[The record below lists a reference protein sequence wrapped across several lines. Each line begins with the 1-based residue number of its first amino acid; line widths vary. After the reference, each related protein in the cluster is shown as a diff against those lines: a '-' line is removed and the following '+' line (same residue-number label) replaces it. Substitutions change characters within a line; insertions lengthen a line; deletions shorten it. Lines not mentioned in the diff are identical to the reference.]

1 MEFFT
6 KFPVM
11 ERVSLLE
18 MKKGIDLSFRLFSR
32 KYGDAIEAFFDP
44 LLFFLVWLEKLLL
57 KTPWPIIIL
66 VVATLAWFG
75 SRSWKLVVGSAI
87 AFMLIG
93 YFGMWNDCMA
103 TVAII
108 SVCTIICIAIGIPI
122 GVVMSKS
129 DRVEKTIIPVLDMM
143 QTIPSF
149 VYLVPI
155 LMLLGIGKV
164 PGLIAV
170 CIYAVPPVIRLT
182 NLGIREVDKE
192 TLEACDSYGA
202 TPFQKLTTV
211 QIPLSLPTIFAGV
224 NQTIMMALAMVVIA
238 SMIGVK
244 GLGVPILRAISNQ
257 YLALGLMNGLA
268 IVALAIIFDR
278 ITQEYGRRIQK
289 HRGIK
294 KISLGQFHLNLN
306 TDFSRQNF

>member
-11 ERVSLLE
+11 ERIALLD
-18 MKKGIDLSFRLFSR
+18 MKKGIDLSFRQFSR
-32 KYGDAIEAFFDP
+32 EYGNGIEAFFDP

-57 KTPWPIIIL
+57 NSPWPIIIL
-66 VVATLAWFG
+66 AIAILVWFG
-75 SRSWKLVVGSAI
+75 SRSWALVVGSAL

-108 SVCTIICIAIGIPI
+108 TVCTTLCIAVGIPL
-122 GVVMSKS
+122 GVLMSKS
-129 DRVEKTIIPVLDMM
+129 DRAEKTILPVLDMM

-170 CIYAVPPVIRLT
+170 CIYAAPPIIRLT

-192 TLEACDSYGA
+192 TLEAIDAFGA
-202 TPFQKLTTV
+202 TTWQRLTKV
-211 QIPLSLPTIFAGV
+211 QIPLALPTIFAGV

-278 ITQEYGRRIQK
+278 VSQHYGKRIQK
-289 HRGIK
+289 HREGR
-294 KISLGQFHLNLN
+294 NL
-306 TDFSRQNF
+306 

>member
-1 MEFFT
+1 MEFLT

-11 ERVSLLE
+11 DRKSLMELR
-18 MKKGIDLSFRLFSR
+18 KGIDHTFREFSR
-32 KYGDAIEAFFDP
+32 AYGDGIEAFFDP
-44 LLFFLVWLEKLLL
+44 LLFFLIRLEKLLL
-57 KTPWPIIIL
+57 ATPWPIILLIL
-66 VVATLAWFG
+66 GVLAWLG
-75 SRSWKLVVGSAI
+75 SRSWKLVVGSVV
-87 AFMLIG
+87 AFILIG
-93 YFGMWNDCMA
+93 YFGMWKDCMA

-108 SVCTIICIAIGIPI
+108 TVCTIMCIAVGIPI
-122 GVVMSKS
+122 GILMARSN
-129 DRVEKTIIPVLDMM
+129 RVEKAMLPVLDMM

-149 VYLVPI
+149 VYLIPI
-155 LMLLGIGKV
+155 LMLLGIGKI

-170 CIYAVPPVIRLT
+170 CIYAIPPVIRLT

-192 TLEACDSYGA
+192 TIEASEAFGA
-202 TPFQKLTTV
+202 TKLQKLKTV
-211 QIPLSLPTIFAGV
+211 QIPLALPTVFAGV

-257 YLALGLMNGLA
+257 YLALGLFNGLA

-294 KISLGQFHLNLN
+294 
-306 TDFSRQNF
+306 R

>member
-18 MKKGIDLSFRLFSR
+18 LKKGIDLSFRLFSR

-57 KTPWPIIIL
+57 ATPWPIIIL
-66 VVATLAWFG
+66 VIAILAWFG
-75 SRSWKLVVGSAI
+75 SRSWKLVVGSSI

-108 SVCTIICIAIGIPI
+108 TVCTIICIAVGIPI

-129 DRVEKTIIPVLDMM
+129 DRVEKTIVPVLDMM

-170 CIYAVPPVIRLT
+170 CIYALPPVVRLT

-202 TPFQKLTTV
+202 TPFQKLKTV

-257 YLALGLMNGLA
+257 YLALGLLNGLA

-289 HRGIK
+289 HRGQK
-294 KISLGQFHLNLN
+294 K
-306 TDFSRQNF
+306 

>member
-1 MEFFT
+1 ME
-6 KFPVM
+6 
-11 ERVSLLE
+11 L
-18 MKKGIDLSFRLFSR
+18 KKGIDLSFRLFSR
-32 KYGDAIEAFFDP
+32 KYGDAIESFFDP

-57 KTPWPIIIL
+57 TTPWPIIIL
-66 VVATLAWFG
+66 VVCILAWFG
-75 SRSWKLVVGSAI
+75 SRSWKLVVGSSI

-108 SVCTIICIAIGIPI
+108 TVCTIICIAIGIPI
-122 GVVMSKS
+122 GVIMSKS
-129 DRVEKTIIPVLDMM
+129 NRVERAIIPVLDMM

-170 CIYAVPPVIRLT
+170 CIYALPPGVRIT

-257 YLALGLMNGLA
+257 YLALGLFNGLS

-278 ITQEYGRRIQK
+278 ITQRYGQRMQK
-289 HRGIK
+289 HRGQK
-294 KISLGQFHLNLN
+294 K
-306 TDFSRQNF
+306 

>member
-32 KYGDAIEAFFDP
+32 KYGDAIESFFDP

-57 KTPWPIIIL
+57 TTPWPIIIL
-66 VVATLAWFG
+66 VIAILAWFG
-75 SRSWKLVVGSAI
+75 SRSWKLVVGSSI

-108 SVCTIICIAIGIPI
+108 TVCTIICISVGIPI
-122 GVVMSKS
+122 GVLMSKS
-129 DRVEKTIIPVLDMM
+129 DRVEKAIIPVLDMM

-170 CIYAVPPVIRLT
+170 CIYALPPVVRLT

-257 YLALGLMNGLA
+257 YLALGLLNGLA

-289 HRGIK
+289 HRGQIK
-294 KISLGQFHLNLN
+294 
-306 TDFSRQNF
+306 

>member
-6 KFPVM
+6 QFPVM
-11 ERVSLLE
+11 ERVPLMEL
-18 MKKGIDLSFRLFSR
+18 KKGIDLSFRLFSR
-32 KYGDAIEAFFDP
+32 KYGDAIENFFDP
-44 LLFFLVWLEKLLL
+44 LLFFLVWLEKLLIT
-57 KTPWPIIIL
+57 TPWPIIIL
-66 VVATLAWFG
+66 VICILAWFG

-87 AFMLIG
+87 AFILIG

-108 SVCTIICIAIGIPI
+108 TVCTIICIAVGIPI

-129 DRVEKTIIPVLDMM
+129 ERAEKAILPILDMM

-257 YLALGLMNGLA
+257 YLALGLLNGLA

-289 HRGIK
+289 HRGQK
-294 KISLGQFHLNLN
+294 K
-306 TDFSRQNF
+306 

>member
-6 KFPVM
+6 KVPVM
-11 ERVSLLE
+11 ERIALLE
-18 MKKGIDLSFRLFSR
+18 MKKGIDLSFRQFSR
-32 KYGDAIEAFFDP
+32 EYGDAIEAFFDP

-57 KTPWPIIIL
+57 NSPWPIIIL
-66 VVATLAWFG
+66 AIAILAWFG
-75 SRSWKLVVGSAI
+75 SRSWTLVVGSAL

-108 SVCTIICIAIGIPI
+108 TVCTTLCIALGIPL
-122 GVVMSKS
+122 GVLMSKS
-129 DRVEKTIIPVLDMM
+129 DRAEKTILPVLDMM

-170 CIYAVPPVIRLT
+170 CIYAIPPIIRLT

-192 TLEACDSYGA
+192 TLEAIDAFGA
-202 TPFQKLTTV
+202 TTWQRLTKV
-211 QIPLSLPTIFAGV
+211 QIPLALPTIFAGV

-278 ITQEYGRRIQK
+278 ISQHYGKRIQK
-289 HRGIK
+289 HRKGR
-294 KISLGQFHLNLN
+294 NL
-306 TDFSRQNF
+306 

>member
-1 MEFFT
+1 MEFLS

-11 ERVSLLE
+11 DRTSLMELR
-18 MKKGIDLSFRLFSR
+18 KGIDLAFREFSR
-32 KYGDAIEAFFDP
+32 AYGDGIESFFDP
-44 LLFFLVWLEKLLL
+44 LLFFLIRLEKLLL
-57 KTPWPIIIL
+57 ATPWPIILL
-66 VVATLAWFG
+66 VLGMLAWLG
-75 SRSWKLVVGSAI
+75 SRSWKLVIGSVV

-93 YFGMWNDCMA
+93 YFGMWKDCMA

-108 SVCTIICIAIGIPI
+108 TVCTIMCIAVGIPI
-122 GVVMSKS
+122 GVLMARSN
-129 DRVEKTIIPVLDMM
+129 RVEKAMLPVLDMM

-149 VYLVPI
+149 VYLIPI
-155 LMLLGIGKV
+155 LMLLGIGKI

-170 CIYAVPPVIRLT
+170 CIYAIPPVIRLT

-192 TLEACDSYGA
+192 TIEASEAFGA
-202 TPFQKLTTV
+202 TKLQKLRTV
-211 QIPLSLPTIFAGV
+211 QIPLALPTVFAGV

-257 YLALGLMNGLA
+257 YLALGLFNGLA

-289 HRGIK
+289 HRGQK
-294 KISLGQFHLNLN
+294 K
-306 TDFSRQNF
+306 

>member
-11 ERVSLLE
+11 ERVPLMEL
-18 MKKGIDLSFRLFSR
+18 KKGIDLSFRLFSR
-32 KYGDAIEAFFDP
+32 KYGDAIENFFDP

-57 KTPWPIIIL
+57 TTPWPIIIL
-66 VVATLAWFG
+66 VIAILAWFG

-108 SVCTIICIAIGIPI
+108 TVCTIICISIGIPI
-122 GVVMSKS
+122 GVLMSKS
-129 DRVEKTIIPVLDMM
+129 DRVEKAVIPVLDMM

-170 CIYAVPPVIRLT
+170 CIYAVPPVVRLT

-202 TPFQKLTTV
+202 TPFQKLKTV
-211 QIPLSLPTIFAGV
+211 QIPLALPTVFAGV

-257 YLALGLMNGLA
+257 YLALGLLNGLA

-289 HRGIK
+289 HRGQK
-294 KISLGQFHLNLN
+294 K
-306 TDFSRQNF
+306 

>member
-11 ERVSLLE
+11 ERIALLE
-18 MKKGIDLSFRLFSR
+18 MKKGIDLSFRQFSR
-32 KYGDAIEAFFDP
+32 EYGDGIEAFFDP

-57 KTPWPIIIL
+57 NSPWPIIII
-66 VVATLAWFG
+66 VIGILAWFG
-75 SRSWKLVVGSAI
+75 SRSWKLVVGSAV

-108 SVCTIICIAIGIPI
+108 TVCTTLCIAVGIPL
-122 GVVMSKS
+122 GVLMSKS
-129 DRVEKTIIPVLDMM
+129 DRAEKTILPVLDMM

-170 CIYAVPPVIRLT
+170 CIYAVPPIIRLT

-192 TLEACDSYGA
+192 TLEAIDAFGA
-202 TPFQKLTTV
+202 TTWQRLTKV
-211 QIPLSLPTIFAGV
+211 QIPLALPTIFAGV

-278 ITQEYGRRIQK
+278 ITQHYGKRIQK
-289 HRGIK
+289 HREGR
-294 KISLGQFHLNLN
+294 NL
-306 TDFSRQNF
+306 

>member
-1 MEFFT
+1 MEFLT

-11 ERVSLLE
+11 ERVPLMEL
-18 MKKGIDLSFRLFSR
+18 KKGIDLSFRLFSR
-32 KYGDAIEAFFDP
+32 KYGDAIESFFDP

-57 KTPWPIIIL
+57 STPWPIIIL
-66 VVATLAWFG
+66 VIGILAWFG

-108 SVCTIICIAIGIPI
+108 TVCTIICIAVGIPI
-122 GVVMSKS
+122 GVLMSKS

-143 QTIPSF
+143 QTIPSI

-170 CIYAVPPVIRLT
+170 CIYAIPPVVRLT

-202 TPFQKLTTV
+202 TPLQKLTTV

-289 HRGIK
+289 HRGQK
-294 KISLGQFHLNLN
+294 K
-306 TDFSRQNF
+306 

>member
-6 KFPVM
+6 QFPVM
-11 ERVSLLE
+11 ERVSLMEL
-18 MKKGIDLSFRLFSR
+18 KKGIDLSFRLFSR
-32 KYGDAIEAFFDP
+32 KYGDAIENFFEP
-44 LLFFLVWLEKLLL
+44 LLFFLVWLEKLLIT
-57 KTPWPIIIL
+57 TPWPIIIL
-66 VVATLAWFG
+66 VICILAWFG

-87 AFMLIG
+87 AFILIG

-108 SVCTIICIAIGIPI
+108 SVCTIICIAVGIPI

-129 DRVEKTIIPVLDMM
+129 DRVEKAIVPVLDMM

-170 CIYAVPPVIRLT
+170 CIYAVPPVVRLT

-257 YLALGLMNGLA
+257 YLALGLLNGLA

-289 HRGIK
+289 HRGQK
-294 KISLGQFHLNLN
+294 K
-306 TDFSRQNF
+306 

>member
-6 KFPVM
+6 QFPVM
-11 ERVSLLE
+11 ERVSLMEL
-18 MKKGIDLSFRLFSR
+18 KKGIDLSFRLFSR
-32 KYGDAIEAFFDP
+32 KYGDAIENFFDP
-44 LLFFLVWLEKLLL
+44 LLFFLVWLEKLLIT
-57 KTPWPIIIL
+57 TPWPIIII
-66 VVATLAWFG
+66 VICILAWFG

-87 AFMLIG
+87 AFILIG

-108 SVCTIICIAIGIPI
+108 SVCTIICIAVGIPI

-129 DRVEKTIIPVLDMM
+129 ERAEKAILPVLDMM

-257 YLALGLMNGLA
+257 YLALGLLNGLA

-289 HRGIK
+289 HRGQK
-294 KISLGQFHLNLN
+294 K
-306 TDFSRQNF
+306 